1 MPRPRKG
8 HSLTEL
14 IEFLRLNGYQHHE
27 VAKGYSVE
35 ELIRDLEKVQPTFDN
50 GDED

>member
-8 HSLTEL
+8 HTLTEL
-14 IEFLRLNGYQHHE
+14 IEFLQLNGFHNVE

-35 ELIRDLEKVQPTFDN
+35 ELIRDLQKVQPTFDN
-50 GDED
+50 EDDC